1 LGLQAPLDPLRYR
14 ADFPILERRIH
25 GHPLAYLDNAA
36 TTQKPHA
43 VIDALC
49 HFYRHRYANI
59 HRGVHTLSEEATV
72 AYEAARDKVVA
83 FINAPDRRG
92 MVFVRNATEAI
103 NLVAWSWGR
112 GQIGAGDRIIV
123 TEMEHHSNL
132 VPWQLLAREQGGE
145 LVYVPVTGD
154 GELDLAA
161 LDRLLDGPVRLVA
174 FAHISNV
181 LGTLNPAREIT
192 ARAHAAGAYVLVDAS
207 QSVPHMPVDVQA
219 LGCDFLAFSGHKMCA
234 PTGIGGLYAR
244 PELLASMSPFLTGG
258 GMIGRVEH
266 DGPTWADLPVRFEAG
281 TPAVAEAIALAAAID
296 YLTDVG
302 MEAIW
307 AHEQALASYALDR
320 LGELPGVRVVGPP
333 AGSRSGVISFTV
345 ASVHPHDLAQI
356 LDGEGVAI
364 RAGYHCAQP
373 LHQFLGL
380 PPTARASFYLY
391 NTRDEVD
398 RLIDGIRKAQ
408 QLFAPRA

>member
-1 LGLQAPLDPLRYR
+1 
-14 ADFPILERRIH
+14 
-25 GHPLAYLDNAA
+25 
-36 TTQKPHA
+36 
-43 VIDALC
+43 
-49 HFYRHRYANI
+49 
-59 HRGVHTLSEEATV
+59 
-72 AYEAARDKVVA
+72 
-83 FINAPDRRG
+83 
-92 MVFVRNATEAI
+92 
-103 NLVAWSWGR
+103 
-112 GQIGAGDRIIV
+112 
-123 TEMEHHSNL
+123 
-132 VPWQLLAREQGGE
+132 
-145 LVYVPVTGD
+145 
-154 GELDLAA
+154 
-161 LDRLLDGPVRLVA
+161 
-174 FAHISNV
+174 
-181 LGTLNPAREIT
+181 
-192 ARAHAAGAYVLVDAS
+192 
-207 QSVPHMPVDVQA
+207 MPVDVQA

-266 DGPTWADLPVRFEAG
+266 DGPTWADLPERFEAG
-281 TPAVAEAIALAAAID
+281 TPAVAEAIALGAAID

-391 NTRDEVD
+391 NTCEEVD